1 MGAAFGG
8 LDIGTIIEIILL
20 MVAIIG
26 SHYTLK
32 NEVNIV
38 RNDLSNHKDNHAK
51 LELRVTEHENKIDDK
66 LETLSDKMD
75 ALKDLIIERTK

>member
-1 MGAAFGG
+1 MGIALSN
-8 LDIGTIIEIILL
+8 LDIGTVIEIILL

-38 RNDLSNHKDNHAK
+38 RNDLSNHKENHLK

-66 LETLSDKMD
+66 LSVLSDKMD
-75 ALKDLIIERTK
+75 NLKDLIIERTK